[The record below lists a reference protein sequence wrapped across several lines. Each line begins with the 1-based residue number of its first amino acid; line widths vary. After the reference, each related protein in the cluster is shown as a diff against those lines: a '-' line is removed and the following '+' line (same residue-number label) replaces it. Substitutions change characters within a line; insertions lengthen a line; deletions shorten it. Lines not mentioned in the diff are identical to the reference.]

1 MREMKVYEL
10 ILNGERTAMTCGA
23 TDWADATEK
32 LSATSDWFWFIL
44 NNRKDIRITFEEVK

>member
-1 MREMKVYEL
+1 MKVYEL